1 MTQVKA
7 SPLFIL
13 LSLQVLRAAALSEA
27 KLPFVFVFFF
37 VSGLSETQRDRAL
50 SFFFDRLTLLG
61 GDLRG
66 EQSGRLP

>member
-27 KLPFVFVFFF
+27 KPFFF
-37 VSGLSETQRDRAL
+37 LLILLGLSETQRDKAL
-50 SFFFDRLTLLG
+50 SLFYFDRLTLLG

-66 EQSGRLP
+66 ERSGRLP